1 MRNRNKTSIKQHK
14 IVILKGPLPFLF
26 GCPITL
32 SVELQQMLKTRQ
44 TQPTKT
50 FIQQHEFILRLRCL
64 VWCLL
69 LLYRFISFCFVSC
82 FFLCVLIIVCA
93 MWATRTPRNNGAQ
106 WCWWFVVWVW
116 IRMNCYANCM
126 DVVSKRF
133 WTFLTLSELFWIVSE
148 LCFWTLWVHKSLET
162 KTEKFR
168 KAKIVTASIWNSFQ
182 TTQMNS
188 STKQH
193 TQTTKQANKQTN
205 RRQNKTKVWTVWL
218 WT

>member
-1 MRNRNKTSIKQHK
+1 MNLPIKVITQNKGWMRNRKTKTSIKHHK
-14 IVILKGPLPFLF
+14 IVILKAPLPFLF
-26 GCPITL
+26 GCSITL

-50 FIQQHEFILRLRCL
+50 FIQQHELILRLCCL

-106 WCWWFVVWVW
+106 WCWWFVVCVW

-133 WTFLTLSELFWIVSE
+133 WTFLTLSELFWTFCLNFVS
-148 LCFWTLWVHKSLET
+148 S
-162 KTEKFR
+162 EKFENKNR
-168 KAKIVTASIWNSFQ
+168 KVQKSEDCHGKYL
-182 TTQMNS
+182 
-188 STKQH
+188 KQLSNNTH
-193 TQTTKQANKQTN
+193 E
-205 RRQNKTKVWTVWL
+205 L
-218 WT
+218 